1 MDHDH
6 ELLNEEIVLAN
17 RAELRA
23 PPPES
28 LAKNRPERARGTV
41 LAYEVVFGVFL
52 RFCEE
57 RGIQTVGQLA
67 ETVAHDFITV
77 ERDRG
82 MSPGTIQDRVRRLKT
97 WTRWMRKRGWTERDR
112 WEDVQ
117 TPRADPPEFDLIE
130 PEVRR
135 AAFAVFDART
145 FLGARNRA
153 ILALLSDCGVRRDEL
168 CLIKDA
174 DVNLVDLQVRVY
186 APKTRQTRWR
196 LVPFSEETA
205 SVLTTYR
212 RVREQYLARP
222 CRKRA
227 EAGDDGRRA
236 KATRRLQTDC
246 FVISQSGGQ
255 LQGDSVASILDRLC
269 ARLRQQGFED
279 AHLHAHL
286 FRHDYITR
294 KALDGENPSVLKRWV
309 GHRTFAMTDRYFGIA
324 ESKLAAVRP
333 KRSVLEGIVALP
345 ERKRGRPNAK
355 PRTQVASGSG
365 SFDAMPRSAS
375 R

>member
-1 MDHDH
+1 
-6 ELLNEEIVLAN
+6 
-17 RAELRA
+17 
-23 PPPES
+23 
-28 LAKNRPERARGTV
+28 V

-52 RFCEE
+52 RFCDE
-57 RGIQTVGQLA
+57 RGIRSVGQVE
-67 ETVAHDFITV
+67 ETVAHDFITA
-77 ERDRG
+77 ERNRG
-82 MSPGTIQDRVRRLKT
+82 IAPSTIQDRVRRLKT

-117 TPRADPPEFDLIE
+117 APRADPPEFDLIE
-130 PEVRR
+130 PEMRR
-135 AAFAVFDART
+135 AAFAIFDPRT

-205 SVLTTYR
+205 AVLATYR
-212 RVREQYLARP
+212 RVRERYLARP
-222 CRKRA
+222 CRRRA
-227 EAGDDGRRA
+227 EVGDDGRRT
-236 KATRRLQTDC
+236 KAERRLETDC
-246 FVISQSGGQ
+246 FLINQAGGQ

-269 ARLRQQGFED
+269 ARLRQEGFED

-333 KRSVLEGIVALP
+333 KHSVLEGIVALP
-345 ERKRGRPNAK
+345 DRKRGRPSGK
-355 PRTQVASGSG
+355 PRSQVMSGSG
-365 SFDAMPRSAS
+365 SVDLQPQTRSAKAKRDS
-375 R
+375 GIMARA